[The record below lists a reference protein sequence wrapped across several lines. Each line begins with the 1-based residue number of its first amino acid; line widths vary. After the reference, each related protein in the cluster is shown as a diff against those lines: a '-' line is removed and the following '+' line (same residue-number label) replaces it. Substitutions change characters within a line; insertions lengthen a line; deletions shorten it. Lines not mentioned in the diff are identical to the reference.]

1 MPRFDGNLFFTA
13 TQAQFVIPAEAGIQ
27 AWNFPAGWRLPK
39 TIWPPWFSLRG
50 SSDSQLSK
58 TGFPPSREWRF
69 KLRKRENTSPR
80 WARRPRNS

>member
-1 MPRFDGNLFFTA
+1 MPLFDCNPFFTA
-13 TQAQFVIPAEAGIQ
+13 TQAQFVIPAETGIQ
-27 AWNFPAGWRLPK
+27 AWNLPARWRFPK

-69 KLRKRENTSPR
+69 EPRAWENTSPR
-80 WARRPRNS
+80 